1 MGSMADFTVQVPRL
15 TKSMTRTDAVR
26 RARVLAARSKQ
37 TVIGEPHV
45 HLDWDK
51 PQSQYVVVFETT
63 DL

>member
-1 MGSMADFTVQVPRL
+1 MAEFTVQIPRL

-26 RARVLAARSKQ
+26 RARVLAARGKL
-37 TVIGEPHV
+37 TVVGEPHV

-51 PQSQYVVVFETT
+51 PDSQYVVVFETL